1 MRRVIAVA
9 DVDVGAIIDKLLRG
23 EALSPEEEASTS
35 GELRAFVSELK
46 KLWRTPES
54 AARWMR
60 KREFADEPSPLEMV
74 RDGEIDRAMGVILD
88 WQFMGT
94 A

>member
-1 MRRVIAVA
+1 MQRTYV
-9 DVDVGAIIDKLLRG
+9 DVDFDAGTVVDKLLW
-23 EALSPEEEASTS
+23 EEVLSPEEEASVTA
-35 GELRAFVSELK
+35 EFRALVSELL

-54 AARWMR
+54 ASRWMR
-60 KREFADEPSPLEMV
+60 TREFSDEPSPLEMV
-74 RDGEIDRAMGVILD
+74 QQGEIERAMGVILD

>member
-1 MRRVIAVA
+1 MRRTA
-9 DVDVGAIIDKLLRG
+9 VDVGVIIEKLLWG
-23 EALSPEEEASTS
+23 EALSPEEEVSTS
-35 GELRAFVSELK
+35 TELRAFVSELL

-60 KREFADEPSPLEMV
+60 RREYADEPSPLAMV
-74 RDGEIDRAMGVILD
+74 REGDFERAMAVILD